1 MKDKSPME
9 YLMDFFLSMLKVVTD
24 GYTLA
29 WCTSE
34 DGEVLA
40 VTDDMVVVQGVD
52 VCTFRVARAGEVRD
66 YTMSFD
72 KYAVRTILL

>member
-1 MKDKSPME
+1 MPWGV
-9 YLMDFFLSMLKVVTD
+9 MLKVVTD

-52 VCTFRVARAGEVRD
+52 ICTFRVARAGEVRD
-66 YTMSFD
+66 CTMSFD
-72 KYAVRTILL
+72 KYAVRTIFL